1 MWREP
6 LGRALTRQTDG
17 VNPTILDDPLEA
29 KAERHAGTARGLH
42 HLTEWL
48 RSCPSSQMDPGSG
61 SRPVTRCAWTGHRR
75 ESLDKE
81 TRRSLPADSPF
92 WARRKCPRLRARVEA
107 ARLLANGSL

>member
-17 VNPTILDDPLEA
+17 VNPTILDDPLDA
-29 KAERHAGTARGLH
+29 QGGT
-42 HLTEWL
+42 
-48 RSCPSSQMDPGSG
+48 SCRNCSWTSSPHWTATFVPELSDGSG
-61 SRPVTRCAWTGHRR
+61 KRKPSRARCAWTGHRR

-92 WARRKCPRLRARVEA
+92 WVRRNVRD
-107 ARLLANGSL
+107 